1 MKLLTPLI
9 SLSTQVLG
17 QIPDGGWIR
26 DPMNID
32 TNLQTCGFFDI
43 DDGVTDS
50 TRVLDS
56 DRIINGV
63 TADMGT
69 WPWIVSF
76 AELGF
81 QISNFPPLVESEIQR
96 KPSIERKQSL
106 CWKYHS

>member
-9 SLSTQVLG
+9 GLSTQVFG

-43 DDGVTDS
+43 DDGITDS

-81 QISNFPPLVESEIQR
+81 QKSNFS
-96 KPSIERKQSL
+96 PSSGE
-106 CWKYHS
+106 

>member
-1 MKLLTPLI
+1 MKLLTPFI
-9 SLSTQVLG
+9 GLSTQVLG

-43 DDGVTDS
+43 DDGITDS

-81 QISNFPPLVESEIQR
+81 QINSLSTSGDRVKILSKTFRRMEIESAPEV
-96 KPSIERKQSL
+96 
-106 CWKYHS
+106 